1 MCQFIESIRV
11 EGGLP
16 RLLFYHE
23 ERMNRTRSL
32 FFLGAPALRLA
43 DYLPEDIDGPGVMK
57 WRLVYGRDGVTEC
70 TCTPYRLRPVCSLR
84 LVEADKV
91 DYAYKFLDRSALER
105 CFARRGDADDVLLV
119 RDGLLTDTSIA
130 NIALYDGRQW
140 CTPAHPL
147 LCGVKRRSLLESR
160 IITERDIRAEELGR
174 YSLVRVFNALIDW
187 GEVELPVS
195 AIRMP
200 AS

>member
-1 MCQFIESIRV
+1 
-11 EGGLP
+11 
-16 RLLFYHE
+16 
-23 ERMNRTRSL
+23 MNRTRSL
-32 FFLGAPALRLA
+32 FFHGASALRLA

-195 AIRMP
+195 AIRMS

>member
-1 MCQFIESIRV
+1 MEDGHPC
-11 EGGLP
+11 
-16 RLLFYHE
+16 LLSLHE
-23 ERMNRTRSL
+23 ERMNRTRAAFFPEASL
-32 FFLGAPALRLA
+32 ASLA
-43 DYLPEDIDGPGVMK
+43 DCFSEGMAGAGVWK
-57 WRLVYGRDGVTEC
+57 WRLVYDREGIREC
-70 TCTPYRLRPVCSLR
+70 TCTPYRLRPVSSLR

>member
-1 MCQFIESIRV
+1 M
-11 EGGLP
+11 
-16 RLLFYHE
+16 
-23 ERMNRTRSL
+23 
-32 FFLGAPALRLA
+32 
-43 DYLPEDIDGPGVMK
+43 
-57 WRLVYGRDGVTEC
+57 
-70 TCTPYRLRPVCSLR
+70 
-84 LVEADKV
+84 
-91 DYAYKFLDRSALER
+91 
-105 CFARRGDADDVLLV
+105 LLV

-160 IITERDIRAEELGR
+160 IITERDIRAEELGK